1 VILNRNGGEL
11 GDGQPALWLYA
22 KQGAPSGGAQLL
34 LMGADTF
41 SSSRS
46 LKIEL
51 NEKKYLLIP
60 AGLQEKGLDYDL
72 AKFKVIE
79 QEAESEEMI

>member
-1 VILNRNGGEL
+1 
-11 GDGQPALWLYA
+11 
-22 KQGAPSGGAQLL
+22 
-34 LMGADTF
+34 MGADTF

-60 AGLQEKGLDYDL
+60 AGLQERGLDYDL

-79 QEAESEEMI
+79 QETESEEMI